1 MVETAVV
8 NASPLICLSRA
19 GLADLLRQSA
29 QTIVVPEAVAREI
42 LARGPRDL
50 TAVTL
55 ASSTWLK
62 QVEDPAVPPGIL
74 AWDLGDGESSVLA
87 WALAH
92 PGTRAIIDDL
102 EGRRCAEALG
112 IPLRG
117 TVGLV
122 LRARRAGLID
132 SARDALE
139 RLRRGGMY
147 LSDRICAEVLKEVG
161 E

>member
-19 GLADLLRQSA
+19 GLVDLLRQAA
-29 QTIVVPEAVAREI
+29 QTIVVPAAVAREI
-42 LARGPRDL
+42 LARGLRDT
-50 TAVTL
+50 TAVVL
-55 ASSTWLK
+55 ANSTWLK
-62 QVEDPAVPPGIL
+62 QVEDPAIPPGIL

-87 WALAH
+87 WAIAH

-102 EGRRCAEALG
+102 EGRRCAESLG
-112 IPLRG
+112 VPLRG

-147 LSDRICAEVLKEVG
+147 LSDRVCADVLKEVG

>member
-1 MVETAVV
+1 MVETAIV

-19 GLADLLRQSA
+19 GLADLLRQAA
-29 QTIVVPEAVAREI
+29 QAIIVPAAVASEI
-42 LARGPRDL
+42 LARGPRDV

-62 QVEDPAVPPGIL
+62 QVENPAIPPGIL

-92 PGTRAIIDDL
+92 SGARAVIDDL
-102 EGRRCAEALG
+102 EARRCAESLG

-117 TVGLV
+117 TVGLI

-139 RLRRGGMY
+139 RLRQGGMY
-147 LSDRICAEVLKEVG
+147 LSDRICAEVLREVG

>member
-1 MVETAVV
+1 MENPV
-8 NASPLICLSRA
+8 
-19 GLADLLRQSA
+19 
-29 QTIVVPEAVAREI
+29 
-42 LARGPRDL
+42 
-50 TAVTL
+50 
-55 ASSTWLK
+55 
-62 QVEDPAVPPGIL
+62 VPPGIL
-74 AWDLGDGESSVLA
+74 TWDLGDGESSVLA

-102 EGRRCAEALG
+102 EGRRCAESLG

-122 LRARRAGLID
+122 LRARHAGLID

-147 LSDRICAEVLKEVG
+147 LSDRICAEVLREVG

>member
-1 MVETAVV
+1 MVEIAVV

-92 PGTRAIIDDL
+92 SGARAVIDDL
-102 EGRRCAEALG
+102 EARRCAESLG

-117 TVGLV
+117 TVGLI

-147 LSDRICAEVLKEVG
+147 LSDRICAEVLREVG

>member
-29 QTIVVPEAVAREI
+29 QTIVVPAAVAREI

-50 TAVTL
+50 TAATL

-92 PGTRAIIDDL
+92 SGARAVIDDL
-102 EGRRCAEALG
+102 EARRCAESLG

-117 TVGLV
+117 TVGLI

-132 SARDALE
+132 SARK
-139 RLRRGGMY
+139 
-147 LSDRICAEVLKEVG
+147 LST
-161 E
+161 

>member
-19 GLADLLRQSA
+19 GLADLLRQAA

-50 TAVTL
+50 TAASL

-92 PGTRAIIDDL
+92 SGARAGIDDL
-102 EGRRCAEALG
+102 EGRRCAESLG

-122 LRARRAGLID
+122 LRGRAARFAVGTSLPR
-132 SARDALE
+132 S
-139 RLRRGGMY
+139 LRR
-147 LSDRICAEVLKEVG
+147 
-161 E
+161 

>member
-19 GLADLLRQSA
+19 GLADLLRQAA

-50 TAVTL
+50 TAASL

-92 PGTRAIIDDL
+92 SGARAVIDDL
-102 EGRRCAEALG
+102 EGRRCAESLG

-122 LRARRAGLID
+122 LRGRAARFAVGTSLPR
-132 SARDALE
+132 S
-139 RLRRGGMY
+139 LRR
-147 LSDRICAEVLKEVG
+147 
-161 E
+161 

>member
-29 QTIVVPEAVAREI
+29 QTIVVPAAVAREI

-50 TAVTL
+50 TAATL

-92 PGTRAIIDDL
+92 SGARAVIDDL
-102 EGRRCAEALG
+102 EARRCAESLG

-117 TVGLV
+117 TVGLI

-139 RLRRGGMY
+139 RLRRDGMY
-147 LSDRICAEVLKEVG
+147 LSDRICAEVLREVG

>member
-19 GLADLLRQSA
+19 GLADLLRQAA
-29 QTIVVPEAVAREI
+29 QTIVVPAAVAREI

-55 ASSTWLK
+55 ASSTWLE

-74 AWDLGDGESSVLA
+74 TWDLGDGESSVLA
-87 WALAH
+87 WALAR
-92 PGTRAIIDDL
+92 PGTRAVIDDL

-122 LRARRAGLID
+122 LRARRAGIID
-132 SARDALE
+132 SARDTLD
-139 RLRRGGMY
+139 RLRAGGMY

>member
-19 GLADLLRQSA
+19 GLADLLRQAA

-50 TAVTL
+50 TAASL

-92 PGTRAIIDDL
+92 SGARAVIDDL
-102 EGRRCAEALG
+102 EARRCAESLG

-117 TVGLV
+117 TVGLI

-147 LSDRICAEVLKEVG
+147 LSDRICAEVLREVG

>member
-29 QTIVVPEAVAREI
+29 QTIVVPAAVAREI

-50 TAVTL
+50 TAATL

-74 AWDLGDGESSVLA
+74 AWDLGDGESYVLA
-87 WALAH
+87 LALSH
-92 PGTRAIIDDL
+92 PGTPAIIDDP
-102 EGRRCAEALG
+102 GDP
-112 IPLRG
+112 IG
-117 TVGLV
+117 T
-122 LRARRAGLID
+122 
-132 SARDALE
+132 
-139 RLRRGGMY
+139 
-147 LSDRICAEVLKEVG
+147 
-161 E
+161 

>member
-19 GLADLLRQSA
+19 GLADLLRQAA
-29 QTIVVPEAVAREI
+29 QTIVVPAAVAREI

-50 TAVTL
+50 TAASL

-92 PGTRAIIDDL
+92 SGARAVIDDL
-102 EGRRCAEALG
+102 EGRRCAESLG

-122 LRARRAGLID
+122 LRGRAARFAVGTSLPR
-132 SARDALE
+132 S
-139 RLRRGGMY
+139 LRR
-147 LSDRICAEVLKEVG
+147 
-161 E
+161 

>member
-19 GLADLLRQSA
+19 GLADPLRQAA

-50 TAVTL
+50 TVASL

-92 PGTRAIIDDL
+92 PGMPAIIDDL
-102 EGRRCAEALG
+102 EGHRCAESLG
-112 IPLRG
+112 ITLRG

-122 LRARRAGLID
+122 LRTRRAGVID

-147 LSDRICAEVLKEVG
+147 LSDRLCAEVLKEVG

>member
-29 QTIVVPEAVAREI
+29 QTIVVPAAVAREI

-50 TAVTL
+50 TAATL

-92 PGTRAIIDDL
+92 SGARAVIDDL
-102 EGRRCAEALG
+102 EGRRCAESLG

-132 SARDALE
+132 SARK
-139 RLRRGGMY
+139 
-147 LSDRICAEVLKEVG
+147 LST
-161 E
+161 

>member
-1 MVETAVV
+1 MAEIAVV

-19 GLADLLRQSA
+19 GLADLLQQAA
-29 QTIVVPEAVAREI
+29 QTIVVPAAVAREI
-42 LARGPRDL
+42 LARGPRDV
-50 TAVTL
+50 TAATL

-62 QVEDPAVPPGIL
+62 QVDVPAIPPGIL

-92 PGTRAIIDDL
+92 PGTRAVIDDL
-102 EGRRCAEALG
+102 EGRRCAESLG

-122 LRARRAGLID
+122 LRARRTGLID

-139 RLRRGGMY
+139 RLRGAGCTFRTG
-147 LSDRICAEVLKEVG
+147 SAPRC
-161 E
+161 

>member
-1 MVETAVV
+1 MVEIAVV

-29 QTIVVPEAVAREI
+29 QTIVVPAAVAREI

-50 TAVTL
+50 TAATL

-92 PGTRAIIDDL
+92 SGARAVIDDL
-102 EGRRCAEALG
+102 EARRCAESLG

-117 TVGLV
+117 TVGLI

-147 LSDRICAEVLKEVG
+147 LSDRICAEVLREVG

>member
-1 MVETAVV
+1 MAEIAVV

-19 GLADLLRQSA
+19 GLADLLRQAA
-29 QTIVVPEAVAREI
+29 QTIVVPAAVAREI
-42 LARGPRDL
+42 LARGPHDVT
-50 TAVTL
+50 TATL

-62 QVEDPAVPPGIL
+62 QVDDPAIPPGIL

-92 PGTRAIIDDL
+92 PGTRAVIDDL
-102 EGRRCAEALG
+102 EGRRCAESLG

-122 LRARRAGLID
+122 LRARRTGLID

-139 RLRRGGMY
+139 RLRQGGMY